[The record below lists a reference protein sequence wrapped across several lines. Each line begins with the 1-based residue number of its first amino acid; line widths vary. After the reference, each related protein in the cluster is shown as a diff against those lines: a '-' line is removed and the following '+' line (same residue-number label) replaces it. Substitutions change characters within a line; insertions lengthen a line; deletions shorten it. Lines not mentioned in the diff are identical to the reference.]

1 MALGI
6 IGVLLIIIFLLAIIV
21 IRQRQGTIEQRHNKN
36 GFRNLLDDSPLGVR
50 IVTEEG
56 ETIYANRALLDSYG
70 YDTIEELNTTP
81 VEKRYTPESYTEF
94 QIRREKR
101 KQGDYVPPT
110 YEVNIVRRDSE
121 VRILQ
126 VYRKVIVWNGV
137 EQFQV
142 VYHDITDSKRAEKK
156 LRTSSEL
163 MRNFAGRLQA
173 VREEERKQ
181 IAREIHDELG
191 GALTGLKIEC
201 SFLARSLPV
210 IENELVR
217 TSLLNGMNSLM
228 QCIDSTIQT
237 VRRIAMELRPGVL
250 DDLGLIAATEWLIN
264 DFQKRTAIRCEWI
277 SSVEHIDLDPDLST
291 ALFRIIQEALTNIA
305 RHSGATEI
313 RIHLRTYENSI
324 IVEVE
329 DNGKGIDHE
338 KDTSSKSL
346 GLLGMR
352 ERALTFGGQVT
363 VKGTPRVGTTVTIE
377 VPLAPR

>member
-126 VYRKVIVWNGV
+126 VYHKVIVWNGV

-156 LRTSSEL
+156 YEL
-163 MRNFAGRLQA
+163 
-173 VREEERKQ
+173 
-181 IAREIHDELG
+181 
-191 GALTGLKIEC
+191 
-201 SFLARSLPV
+201 
-210 IENELVR
+210 
-217 TSLLNGMNSLM
+217 
-228 QCIDSTIQT
+228 
-237 VRRIAMELRPGVL
+237 
-250 DDLGLIAATEWLIN
+250 
-264 DFQKRTAIRCEWI
+264 
-277 SSVEHIDLDPDLST
+277 
-291 ALFRIIQEALTNIA
+291 
-305 RHSGATEI
+305 
-313 RIHLRTYENSI
+313 
-324 IVEVE
+324 
-329 DNGKGIDHE
+329 
-338 KDTSSKSL
+338 
-346 GLLGMR
+346 
-352 ERALTFGGQVT
+352 QVN
-363 VKGTPRVGTTVTIE
+363 
-377 VPLAPR
+377 